1 MKLDRVL
8 LATANLDKVKE
19 MADFLRDVPV
29 TVLSINDLDEFP
41 NVIEDQPTLE
51 GNAVKKALEFA
62 KATGFPSLADDT
74 GLEVDALNGAPGVYS
89 ARYAGENAT
98 YHDNVD
104 KLLDNLCDIP
114 ADQRQARF
122 RTVMALAFND
132 SVETVEGICEGTILN
147 TRRGAGGFGY
157 DPVFFLP
164 ELNKT
169 FAEMNLTEK
178 NKVSHR
184 GKALQKMK
192 KVLQQKL
199 GA

>member
-1 MKLDRVL
+1 MKWEHVL

-19 MADFLRDVPV
+19 MADFLQDLPI
-29 TVLSINDLDEFP
+29 TVLSINDLDKFP

-51 GNAVKKALEFA
+51 GNATKKALEFA
-62 KATGFPSLADDT
+62 KATGYPSLADDT

-89 ARYAGENAT
+89 ARYAGEHAT
-98 YHDNVD
+98 YSDNVD
-104 KLLDNLCDIP
+104 KLLDNLNNTP
-114 ADQRQARF
+114 AAQRTARF
-122 RTVMALAFND
+122 RTVMAFAFGD
-132 SVETVEGICEGTILN
+132 TVETVEGICEGTILN
-147 TRRGAGGFGY
+147 TRRGKGGFGY

-169 FAEMNLTEK
+169 FAEMYLTEK

-192 KVLQQKL
+192 NVLQQKL